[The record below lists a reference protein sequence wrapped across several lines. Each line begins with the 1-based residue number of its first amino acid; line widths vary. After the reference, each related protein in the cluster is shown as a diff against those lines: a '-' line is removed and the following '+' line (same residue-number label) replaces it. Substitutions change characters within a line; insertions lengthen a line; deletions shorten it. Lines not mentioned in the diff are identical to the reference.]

1 MENSQASI
9 DKRIEENLIK
19 NIEGRLIR
27 SIMDFSTKVE
37 KFEFTYEIK
46 GEYIFGFMQGELYN
60 NGLNWG
66 IWRMICYSSAT
77 LQEVFFDGNV
87 GKRYTIEDCKV
98 KTKSYVN
105 SVSMSINNLI

>member
-27 SIMDFSTKVE
+27 SIMDFSTKAE

-46 GEYIFGFMQGELYN
+46 GGH
-60 NGLNWG
+60 
-66 IWRMICYSSAT
+66 
-77 LQEVFFDGNV
+77 
-87 GKRYTIEDCKV
+87 
-98 KTKSYVN
+98 
-105 SVSMSINNLI
+105 